1 MFAAVST
8 RQNNA
13 ARRSF
18 TIGANNNYE
27 DTTPSNKHFLGQQS
41 SGAPRI
47 SFSAFKN
54 TFSEGPKKVIQSN
67 KTAISGASSG
77 QSKTGNMLRLR
88 SNSMFLSPNMM
99 NNAAKSANTNKIFR
113 KTTLAKTPLKADK
126 LTPAKQ
132 NLVS

>member
-54 TFSEGPKKVIQSN
+54 TFSEGPKKVNQSN

-88 SNSMFLSPNMM
+88 SNSMFLSPNM

-126 LTPAKQ
+126 LPPAKQ

>member
-1 MFAAVST
+1 MFTAVST

-13 ARRSF
+13 ARRSI
-18 TIGANNNYE
+18 TIGGNNNYE

-47 SFSAFKN
+47 SYSAFRN

-67 KTAISGASSG
+67 KTPISGASSG
-77 QSKTGNMLRLR
+77 QSKTGNLLRLR
-88 SNSMFLSPNMM
+88 SNSMFLSPSVI
-99 NNAAKSANTNKIFR
+99 NAAKIANSNKISR
-113 KTTLAKTPLKADK
+113 KTTMAKSPLKADK
-126 LTPAKQ
+126 LPLAKQ